1 MSPKERNE
9 LAQKLLKEINETVV
23 EPVYEQLKLDM
34 EALLIDIFEKTL
46 ENDTVQIGD

>member
-1 MSPKERNE
+1 MNCK
-9 LAQKLLKEINETVV
+9 KLLKKRLTKQVV